1 MHARL
6 ALVKQS
12 ILGSSKAEQ
21 EKLMKPFVY
30 RPIYAVRKSS
40 KCALLR
46 LFTTSYALPSELA
59 SYATAAIVATVSEPK
74 DRVFYFRAFIVAA
87 AAAAVIVFDFMW

>member
-21 EKLMKPFVY
+21 EKLYTPDI
-30 RPIYAVRKSS
+30 R
-40 KCALLR
+40 C
-46 LFTTSYALPSELA
+46 
-59 SYATAAIVATVSEPK
+59 PK
-74 DRVFYFRAFIVAA
+74 I
-87 AAAAVIVFDFMW
+87 I